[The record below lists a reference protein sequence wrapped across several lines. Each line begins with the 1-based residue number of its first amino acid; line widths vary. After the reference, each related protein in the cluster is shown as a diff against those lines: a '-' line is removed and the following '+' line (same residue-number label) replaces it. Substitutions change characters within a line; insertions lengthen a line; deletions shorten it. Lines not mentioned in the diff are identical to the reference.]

1 MYIASCVGM
10 LEQESIG
17 VIMSFPK
24 LSETITDILFPVIFK
39 HAESRNVLG
48 NQRVCELLS
57 AGDAIEHKTS
67 QITQ

>member
-1 MYIASCVGM
+1 M
-10 LEQESIG
+10 LEPESIE

-39 HAESRNVLG
+39 HAENWNVLG
-48 NQRVCELLS
+48 NQRVFELLA